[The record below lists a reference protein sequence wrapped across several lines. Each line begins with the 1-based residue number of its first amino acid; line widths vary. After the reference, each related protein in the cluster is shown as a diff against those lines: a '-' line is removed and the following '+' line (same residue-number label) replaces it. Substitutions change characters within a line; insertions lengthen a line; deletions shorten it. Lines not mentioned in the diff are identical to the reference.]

1 MPATALREMYTLKV
15 TKKIRR
21 LLSFLEAKVML
32 PSVQNVSSLFVL
44 SCLDTVFFF
53 LMFINKCYSPQ
64 SPLVSKCLL

>member
-44 SCLDTVFFF
+44 SFLDTVFFF
-53 LMFINKCYSPQ
+53 F
-64 SPLVSKCLL
+64 